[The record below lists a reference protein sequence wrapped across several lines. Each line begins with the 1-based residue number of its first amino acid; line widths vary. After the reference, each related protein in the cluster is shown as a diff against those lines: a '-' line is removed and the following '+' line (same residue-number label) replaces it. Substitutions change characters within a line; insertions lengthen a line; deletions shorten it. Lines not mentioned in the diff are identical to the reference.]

1 MNETL
6 LNWVILPL
14 LIFLARFTD
23 VSLGTLRI
31 MFIARG
37 KKKIA
42 PLLGFFE
49 VLIWLVAISQI
60 MKNLNNV
67 ACYIAWAGGFATGN
81 YVGILIEERIAI
93 GLQVVRIITP
103 KPAQALIATLRE
115 KGFGVTS
122 LDAHGAIGDV
132 NLLFTIIRRR
142 DLKEISTLILE
153 FDPMAFYS
161 VEDIRS
167 ASEQFYGPVQT
178 SGSSRTSWLNRLFP
192 IRIGK

>member
-1 MNETL
+1 MKPCST
-6 LNWVILPL
+6 WVILPL

-122 LDAHGAIGDV
+122 LDAHGALGDV

-153 FDPMAFYS
+153 FDPTAFYS

-178 SGSSRTSWLNRLFP
+178 SGSSRASWLSRLFP

>member
-122 LDAHGAIGDV
+122 LDAHGAMGDV

>member
-122 LDAHGAIGDV
+122 LDAHGALGDV

-153 FDPMAFYS
+153 FDPTAFYS

-178 SGSSRTSWLNRLFP
+178 SGSSRTSWLSRLFP

>member
-122 LDAHGAIGDV
+122 LDAHGALGDV

-178 SGSSRTSWLNRLFP
+178 SGSSRTSWLSRLFP

>member
-122 LDAHGAIGDV
+122 LDAHGALGDV

-153 FDPMAFYS
+153 FDPTAFYS

-178 SGSSRTSWLNRLFP
+178 SGSSRASWLSRLFP